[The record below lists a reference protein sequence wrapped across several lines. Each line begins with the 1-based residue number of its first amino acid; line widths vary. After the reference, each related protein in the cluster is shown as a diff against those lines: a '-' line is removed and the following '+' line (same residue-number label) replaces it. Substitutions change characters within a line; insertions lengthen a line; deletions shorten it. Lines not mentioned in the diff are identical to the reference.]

1 MNIYEL
7 ASIFRDYGDIFLYHD
22 ELDFPFRVFLP
33 MILIKRPPE
42 VEEAAQTPIVSDTA
56 MKTGSFEDC

>member
-1 MNIYEL
+1 MDIYEL
-7 ASIFRDYGDIFLYHD
+7 ASIFMDYGDIFLYHD
-22 ELDFPFRVFLP
+22 ELDFPSRVFLP

-42 VEEAAQTPIVSDTA
+42 VGEAAQTPIVSDTA